1 MSKLKDVAVA
11 TKALCDSIDFKRAEY
26 YAAQEAQKNDDKATL
41 ALDYV
46 SKTSTRTASSV
57 SASNARKAA
66 IAAELVIKEAKLAE
80 LLGVEG
86 AAAGNGS
93 IWEIMAMAADTD
105 ADTRAYHAATALV
118 VENNRA
124 DYLNAFG
131 TIGDFDLGA
140 FMG

>member
-11 TKALCDSIDFKRAEY
+11 TKALCDSIDAKRGEY
-26 YAAQEAQKNDDKATL
+26 FEAQEVQKNADKATL
-41 ALDYV
+41 AAAYT

-57 SASNARKAA
+57 SESDARKAE
-66 IAAELVIKEAKLAE
+66 IAAELVIKEAKLAD

-105 ADTRAYHAATALV
+105 ADTRAYHASTSLD
-118 VENNRA
+118 VENARA
-124 DYLNAFG
+124 AYLNAFG
-131 TIGDFDLGA
+131 TIGDFSL
-140 FMG
+140 

>member
-46 SKTSTRTASSV
+46 W
-57 SASNARKAA
+57 KAA

>member
-11 TKALCDSIDFKRAEY
+11 TNNLCNSIDTKRAEY
-26 YAAQEAQKNDDKATL
+26 YAAQEAQKNADKATL
-41 ALDYV
+41 AAAYT

-57 SASNARKAA
+57 AASNARKAE

-93 IWEIMAMAADTD
+93 IWGIMAMAADKD

-118 VENNRA
+118 VENARA
-124 DYLNAFG
+124 AYLNDFG

-140 FMG
+140 FIG